1 MARVGNIPTVSAYKG
16 NVGQRLMQIGDTLE
30 GISQGFEKKQQTEL
44 AEAKKL
50 YTQGL
55 NIGLY
60 NSINELRNDP
70 NLSANPQGLAS
81 AMDKVLEKT
90 LADVTDDDVKMNV
103 MVDYQLKKGTYVNQA
118 QTEFNRVQRAKAKS
132 YAYDSVYA
140 NIDSMGASFANA
152 LTGNSTND
160 DIANYQ
166 HSLNAIKNNINAKNP
181 DGTYIFTDTQRRAMM
196 KDAKSSYMN
205 GFKAVYEQ
213 LDDKQKEDI
222 AKSIDDDSFELVKV
236 GSEEKPEETQS
247 IKLKDIVGE
256 DAYKDIKKYTIEQR
270 KKDAKAKLDEIKLM
284 RDEALIE
291 TIRTKS
297 VESLNKYK
305 EYSNLA
311 KGDLETLQNYVESSP
326 NYEATT
332 TYEGVKDAT
341 KAINEYM
348 EKDFNNDEEML
359 KSFIAMAD
367 KIDRTQQAGI
377 LTEDKKKILIDGAT
391 ETLADKELKKI
402 FQNSVSS
409 INEVMEWN
417 TKQLSGY
424 ELGKYKYEHGNQMGG
439 QRRYGFFAFNKNIPA
454 IKNKMADG
462 LQAQMGYIMKGDL
475 ESAEKVKRETKKEVL
490 EIMYPEI
497 KGKNVGDTIVVNG
510 KVYKIMSLDDNV
522 ALGSK

>member
-1 MARVGNIPTVSAYKG
+1 MARVGYVPTVSAYEG
-16 NVGQRLMQIGDTLE
+16 NAGQQLMKVGKTLE
-30 GISQGFEKKQQTEL
+30 GISQDYEKKQQTEL
-44 AEAKKL
+44 AQAKKL
-50 YTQGL
+50 YEQGL

-70 NLSANPQGLAS
+70 NLSSNPQGLAS

-103 MVDYQLKKGTYVNQA
+103 MVDYQLKKGTYINKA
-118 QTEFNRVQRAKAKS
+118 QTEFNKIQRQKAKS
-132 YAYDSVYA
+132 YAFDSVYA
-140 NIDSMGASFANA
+140 NIDSMGMSFANA

-181 DGTYIFTDTQRRAMM
+181 DGTYIFTDTQRRAMT
-196 KDAKSSYMN
+196 KDAQSSYLN
-205 GFKAVYEQ
+205 GFKAIYEQ

-222 AKSIDDDSFELVKV
+222 AKSIDDDSFEIARV
-236 GSEEKPEETQS
+236 GEKPEETQS
-247 IKLKDIVGE
+247 IKLKDVVGE

-270 KKDAKAKLDEIKLM
+270 KKEAKAKLDEIKLM

-297 VESLNKYK
+297 VESLKKYE
-305 EYSNLA
+305 EYSKLA
-311 KGDLETLQNYVESSP
+311 KGDLETLQSYVESSP

-348 EKDFNNDEEML
+348 EKDFQNDEEML
-359 KSFIAMAD
+359 KSFITMAD
-367 KIDRTQQAGI
+367 KINRTQQAGI

-391 ETLADKELKKI
+391 GALADKELKKI

-409 INEVMEWN
+409 INEVMDWN

-424 ELGKYKYEHGNQMGG
+424 ELGKYKYEHGNQMRG
-439 QRRYGFFAFNKNIPA
+439 QPRYGFFAFNKNIPA

-475 ESAEKVKRETKKEVL
+475 ESAEKVKRQTKKEVL